1 MPSPSPS
8 ISPAPVAALP
18 LFPRQT
24 AGGLHGAW
32 NARVDAYF
40 ERTGLPRRD
49 VPAMYAK
56 AALIFGTWASSWAL
70 LTFWSTSWRSA
81 IPLTIV
87 LGMAIASIGMNIMH
101 DANHQAFSK
110 RRGVNRA
117 LGWTNDLMGAS
128 AYVWSTKHN
137 IVHHTYTNVEGVDDD
152 LSVGDLARMSPAQR
166 WRPWHR
172 AQHVYM
178 WILYCFL
185 LVKWVFFDDYVSLAT
200 RRVGIYKL
208 PKPDATETSL
218 LVMGKVAY
226 VLWNIAIPLT
236 MHSVPW
242 VMGTWLASS
251 AIASIVLS
259 VTFQLAH
266 CVEEVEMV
274 QVPAA
279 TDDRSI
285 LPLGFLEHQLATTA
299 DFGRGN
305 PLVTF
310 LVGGLNYQTVHH
322 LSPKVSHIHYPALSQ
337 ELVAFCTEHGLEY
350 RVQST
355 PHALASHYRHL
366 LKLGRGAAETETD
379 FSAFAET
386 A

>member
-1 MPSPSPS
+1 MATPQAS
-8 ISPAPVAALP
+8 AAALP
-18 LFPRQT
+18 LFPRQP

-56 AALIFGTWASSWAL
+56 AAFIFATWASSWAL

-87 LGMAIASIGMNIMH
+87 LGVAIAAIGMNIMH

-110 RRGVNRA
+110 HRNVNRA

-137 IVHHTYTNVEGVDDD
+137 IVHHTFTNVEGIDDD
-152 LSVGDLARMSPAQR
+152 LDVGALARMSPAQR

-178 WILYCFL
+178 WVLYLFL
-185 LVKWVFFDDYVSLAT
+185 LVKWVFFDDYVNLAA
-200 RRVGIYKL
+200 RRVGAHKL
-208 PKPDATETSL
+208 VKPGPVDAAL
-218 LVMGKVAY
+218 LALGKVAY

-242 VMGTWLASS
+242 VLATWLASS
-251 AIASIVLS
+251 AIGSIVLA

-274 QVPAA
+274 QVPPASQG
-279 TDDRSI
+279 RST
-285 LPLGFLEHQLATTA
+285 LPMGFLELQVATTA

-305 PLVTF
+305 PFVTF

-322 LSPKVSHIHYPALSQ
+322 LSPKVSHIHYPALSR
-337 ELVAFCTEHGLEY
+337 ELDAFCKEHGLEY
-350 RVQST
+350 RVQGTWS
-355 PHALASHYRHL
+355 AIASHYRHL
-366 LKLGRGAAETETD
+366 YKLGRPVLEGVRAPGLATSAA
-379 FSAFAET
+379 
-386 A
+386 